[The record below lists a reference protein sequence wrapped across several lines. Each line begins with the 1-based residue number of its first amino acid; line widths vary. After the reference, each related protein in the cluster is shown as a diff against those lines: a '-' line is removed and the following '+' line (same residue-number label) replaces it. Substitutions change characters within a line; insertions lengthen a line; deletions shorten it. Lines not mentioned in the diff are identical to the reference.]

1 MLLINLKTFWDV
13 GLIDKDENGDY
24 IIYDD
29 DGSPLYPTTF
39 EEIYDAS
46 VEICDATET
55 KGILICSANKNGGWQ
70 LANMAWNYGSELIEE
85 SNGKVT
91 ATLNKP
97 GVVEALSWIQRMKQD
112 DLLLKNTSIVYD
124 VTSDI

>member
-1 MLLINLKTFWDV
+1 
-13 GLIDKDENGDY
+13 
-24 IIYDD
+24 
-29 DGSPLYPTTF
+29 
-39 EEIYDAS
+39 
-46 VEICDATET
+46 
-55 KGILICSANKNGGWQ
+55 
-70 LANMAWNYGSELIEE
+70 MAWNYGSELIEE

-124 VTSDI
+124 DWYDAIESKVAMAIVGSDVIHLAGQTAKMNWMI